1 MKVLV
6 TSASFQDIPGQ
17 HHQLLASLN
26 YDVTFLKGPV
36 NEFQLTSI
44 IGGFDAMLCGD
55 DNVTAGV
62 LRAGKAGLLKYISK
76 YGVGV
81 DNIDVAEARALNIL
95 VTNCPGVNQVSV
107 AEHVFALLL
116 SFARNIHLQ
125 YAITR
130 AGGWQKMTGFELSNK
145 TIGIIGF
152 GAVGREVA
160 KRAKAFGMKVLVA
173 TSHANEA
180 LMQEQGYQQA
190 ESVIHLA
197 QVADVITL
205 HVPLNNITRGL
216 VNAAF
221 VNSLK
226 PGAVLINTARGG
238 LVETNALMGGLATG
252 KMGGYL
258 ADVLETEPMPVDYPL
273 KDLPGVLITSHIG
286 SRTRESVQRQGVMAV
301 ENLANM
307 ITGNIEGYKQ
317 HLV

>member
-6 TSASFQDIPGQ
+6 TSASFQDTPGQ

-36 NEFQLTSI
+36 NEPQLTSI
-44 IGGFDAMLCGD
+44 IGGFDGMLCGD
-55 DNVTAGV
+55 DNVTAEV
-62 LRAGKAGLLKYISK
+62 LRAGKAGMLKYVSK

-81 DNIDVAEARALNIL
+81 DNINVAEAKALQIP

-116 SFARNIHLQ
+116 SFARNIHQQ

-130 AGGWQKMTGFELSNK
+130 AGGWQKMTGFEISNK

-152 GAVGREVA
+152 GAVGWEVA
-160 KRAKAFGMKVLVA
+160 KRAKVFGMKVLVA

-180 LMQEQGYQQA
+180 VMGELGYQLA
-190 ESVIHLA
+190 ESINHLA

-205 HVPLNNITRGL
+205 HVPLNNQTRGL
-216 VNAAF
+216 VNMAF
-221 VNSLK
+221 VNCLK
-226 PGAVLINTARGG
+226 PGAVLINTARGS
-238 LVETNALMGGLATG
+238 LVQTDALLAGLATG
-252 KMGGYL
+252 KIGGYL
-258 ADVLETEPMPVDYPL
+258 ADVLEVEPMPADYPL

-286 SRTRESVQRQGVMAV
+286 SRTSESVQRQGVMAV

-307 ITGNIEGYKQ
+307 IKGNIAGYKQ

>member
-1 MKVLV
+1 MQVLV
-6 TSASFQDIPGQ
+6 TSASFQDTPGK
-17 HHQLLASLN
+17 HHQLLGSLN

-36 NEFQLTSI
+36 GEPQLTNI
-44 IGGFDAMLCGD
+44 IGRFDAILCGD
-55 DNVTAGV
+55 DNVTASV
-62 LRAGKAGLLKYISK
+62 LQAGKAGMLKYVSK

-81 DNIDVAEARALNIL
+81 DNIDVAEAKALQIP

-125 YAITR
+125 YAITKT
-130 AGGWQKMTGFELSNK
+130 GGWQKMTGFEISNK

-160 KRAKAFGMKVLVA
+160 KRAKVFGMKVLVA

-180 LMQEQGYQQA
+180 LIKEYGYQLA
-190 ESVIHLA
+190 DSITHLTE
-197 QVADVITL
+197 VADVITL
-205 HVPLNNITRGL
+205 HVPLNNQTRGM
-216 VNAAF
+216 VNTAF
-221 VNSLK
+221 VSRLK

-238 LVETNALMGGLATG
+238 LVETDALLAGLATG
-252 KMGGYL
+252 KISGYL
-258 ADVLETEPMPVDYPL
+258 ADVLDTEPMPEDYPL
-273 KDLPGVLITSHIG
+273 KEMPGVLITSHIG